1 MLKIQILLQRDH
13 VNGKLLGLPK
23 VEVVCQT
30 VTCKFIK
37 YSSRRDFTKIS
48 GRVTKKYGDS
58 RFNHVVNRIHLN
70 REKYILA
77 ETRKTRY
84 LSREKEK
91 R

>member
-13 VNGKLLGLPK
+13 QNGNLLGLPK

-48 GRVTKKYGDS
+48 GRVTKNMATLGSTTWLTGFTLTAKSLY
-58 RFNHVVNRIHLN
+58 
-70 REKYILA
+70 
-77 ETRKTRY
+77 
-84 LSREKEK
+84 
-91 R
+91 